1 MINPLS
7 AVARIFKTGLVAQ
20 ASSAAR
26 PAAVAASLAR
36 QLGGR
41 ADANQVPG
49 RTDPNAPLPVVGR
62 ERFAFLQGLDIQT
75 AQQGLTT
82 QRNNSA
88 GLLPCLTMLQ
98 KARMVM
104 AGVDEH
110 GRKVGLDMR
119 QKLSFQR
126 HMNWHGFSSAAIAE
140 REGVQAQASQVLA
153 QTQAALLD
161 ALAAERNGVDAM
173 GWANRLLAVL
183 PLHLHS
189 DEAFAAWAGPDLNV
203 HVQAGPTADGQQ
215 GETRTV
221 NLASYQDLVALARGR
236 LPGVSSPTRRA
247 TMQLS
252 GDVMSRLAN
261 EVALE
266 QTVANPRTA
275 QPLVSTAA
283 YTAYLKTEQRVH
295 EVRHLGA
302 TALQLLRRLPGA
314 VIRAKAESDL
324 ADRVAHGVRQ
334 PLGAAI
340 GEQVTRIN
348 RRQSGDDLRV
358 SKSKPAELGADDRL
372 EQEGEG
378 PHARIQKWLD
388 GSVGSTA
395 VQPQAAM
402 RPRGIGQTLDLIE
415 EEGEPMHVALE
426 NLIRHMKP
434 EFAPADQRQ
443 VDNFVRQAHAFMEDF
458 RELTNAAASQPKNTS
473 LRDVLNMNATDQE
486 HYGRWEVYEF
496 RRLLEATNLPS
507 EEFPSLSDFRSHV
520 RAMAQRLVNPRSGV
534 SG

>member
-7 AVARIFKTGLVAQ
+7 AVARIFKTGPVAQ
-20 ASSAAR
+20 ASGAAR

-36 QLGGR
+36 QTGLQPAAWR
-41 ADANQVPG
+41 VPG
-49 RTDPNAPLPVVGR
+49 RTDPNTPLPVVGR
-62 ERFAFLQGLDIQT
+62 ERFAFLAGLGLHGARQGLIGQASGST
-75 AQQGLTT
+75 AQQPYLTV
-82 QRNNSA
+82 
-88 GLLPCLTMLQ
+88 LQ

-161 ALAAERNGVDAM
+161 TLAAERNGVDAM